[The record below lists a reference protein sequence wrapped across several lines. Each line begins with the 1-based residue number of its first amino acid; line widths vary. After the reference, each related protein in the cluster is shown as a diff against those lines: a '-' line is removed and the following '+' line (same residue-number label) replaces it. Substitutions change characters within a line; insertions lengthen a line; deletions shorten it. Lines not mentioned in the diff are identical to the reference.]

1 MPIYEYRCEVCGANE
16 EKIQPLSAATEHDCS
31 ACNAP
36 TAMKRQISR
45 TAFTLAG
52 GGWYA
57 TGYGSGDSKP
67 KTVTSVDTK
76 ADSSTPAASAA
87 TPAEAAPSG
96 GCATGCACHSPVV
109 KKALENA

>member
-16 EKIQPLSAATEHDCS
+16 ERLQPISAAAEHDCS

-45 TAFTLAG
+45 TAFTLSG

-57 TGYGSGDSKP
+57 SGYGDGNPGQGAATSLPSSPADSVPAESKP
-67 KTVTSVDTK
+67 
-76 ADSSTPAASAA
+76 A
-87 TPAEAAPSG
+87 G
-96 GCATGCACHSPVV
+96 GCATGCASHSPAAP
-109 KKALENA
+109 KATENG

>member
-1 MPIYEYRCEVCGANE
+1 MPIYEYRCEVCGEKE
-16 EKIQPLSAATEHDCS
+16 EKIQPLSAAVEHDCS

-52 GGWYA
+52 GGWYSS
-57 TGYGSGDSKP
+57 GYGGDGG
-67 KTVTSVDTK
+67 K
-76 ADSSTPAASAA
+76 ATSSTSITPPAAPEGGTSPTSE
-87 TPAEAAPSG
+87 TPSP

>member
-16 EKIQPLSAATEHDCS
+16 EKLQPISAPVEHDCA

-57 TGYGSGDSKP
+57 SGYGEGGAKSTTS
-67 KTVTSVDTK
+67 TSVPTGS
-76 ADSSTPAASAA
+76 AVAESTPSA
-87 TPAEAAPSG
+87 PAEAKPAE

-109 KKALENA
+109 KKALEKA

>member
-16 EKIQPLSAATEHDCS
+16 EKIQPISAAVEHDCS

-57 TGYGSGDSKP
+57 SGYGEGGAKSTTSTSVPSGSTSSESTESAPADSK
-67 KTVTSVDTK
+67 SD
-76 ADSSTPAASAA
+76 
-87 TPAEAAPSG
+87 G
-96 GCATGCACHSPVV
+96 GCNTGCACHSPVV
-109 KKALENA
+109 QKAIEKA

>member
-16 EKIQPLSAATEHDCS
+16 EKIQSLSAAVEHDCS

-57 TGYGSGDSKP
+57 TGYGSGDTKP
-67 KTVTSVDTK
+67 TTKTSV
-76 ADSSTPAASAA
+76 
-87 TPAEAAPSG
+87 PSG
-96 GCATGCACHSPVV
+96 STMAESAPATTEAKPDAGCATGCACHSPVV

>member
-1 MPIYEYRCEVCGANE
+1 MPIYEYRCEVCGVKE
-16 EKIQPLSAATEHDCS
+16 EKIQPLSAAVEHDCS

-52 GGWYA
+52 GGWYSS
-57 TGYGSGDSKP
+57 GYGGEGK
-67 KTVTSVDTK
+67 KTQASNSAEPPAG
-76 ADSSTPAASAA
+76 ADAGAAPAAETPSA
-87 TPAEAAPSG
+87 

-109 KKALENA
+109 KKALEKA